1 MKSNG
6 NFLEIYVTFS
16 LLKPSIY
23 REGDK
28 QGRYEKEVR
37 IKRML
42 YIFLALL
49 MLLSA
54 FPASA
59 TNQGSGI
66 SDEAVIYIDADTAFA
81 DCEDAT
87 IVVVPEGQ
95 LATIAGYAKSLVD
108 SDKILYIADTSRN
121 KEALAEYLSIPNST
135 TSVYNNMPHI
145 AAVIYKAGNHYVFSY
160 IYVQIDPGPYAADA
174 ESSTISSSAAEA
186 LSLDELVDMDD
197 ALASALDLYNAANQA
212 PLLIAGARALPSG
225 ADATYS
231 DVVKIYSSSGALLG
245 DGLAT
250 QYLYKKGYGTVN
262 GQQMY
267 IFDVITSF
275 KGAPNAST
283 YLQTYQGRMHC
294 NINGHTLIDYSV
306 LPSNTSASSSI
317 QLSGGG
323 LSGGTSWTFTPDSQI
338 ITTTGVPSSKY
349 VDYLGRPQVY
359 RYGHTWEMLPGIRAA
374 STNGDGSR
382 GAFSKL
388 TIPVYGI
395 LGTVREYNLEV
406 GGWF

>member
-23 REGDK
+23 SEGDK

-121 KEALAEYLSIPNST
+121 N
-135 TSVYNNMPHI
+135 
-145 AAVIYKAGNHYVFSY
+145 
-160 IYVQIDPGPYAADA
+160 
-174 ESSTISSSAAEA
+174 
-186 LSLDELVDMDD
+186 DELRIGVDERK
-197 ALASALDLYNAANQA
+197 
-212 PLLIAGARALPSG
+212 PLCIMGYDIEDIVAHSG
-225 ADATYS
+225 IPIS
-231 DVVKIYSSSGALLG
+231 
-245 DGLAT
+245 
-250 QYLYKKGYGTVN
+250 
-262 GQQMY
+262 
-267 IFDVITSF
+267 
-275 KGAPNAST
+275 
-283 YLQTYQGRMHC
+283 
-294 NINGHTLIDYSV
+294 
-306 LPSNTSASSSI
+306 
-317 QLSGGG
+317 LS
-323 LSGGTSWTFTPDSQI
+323 
-338 ITTTGVPSSKY
+338 
-349 VDYLGRPQVY
+349 
-359 RYGHTWEMLPGIRAA
+359 
-374 STNGDGSR
+374 
-382 GAFSKL
+382 
-388 TIPVYGI
+388 
-395 LGTVREYNLEV
+395 
-406 GGWF
+406 